1 MNRIFTS
8 ILLLLIIATSC
19 KPKRSTIQV
28 QNMLSKAIINNV
40 EWGGLPLTSKLLPGQ
55 ASNKISIYEED
66 SYYDIELPESHPLK
80 FYMELNGEKVYLET
94 RESYNLGKGSD
105 LVVTI
110 TDSTKVFNPLLESQ
124 K

>member
-1 MNRIFTS
+1 
-8 ILLLLIIATSC
+8 
-19 KPKRSTIQV
+19 
-28 QNMLSKAIINNV
+28 MLSKAIINNV